1 LSQPKKTDARDLQR
15 RVLNGDLYQEVLATE
30 QALRHRSEYDVGT
43 AEERRFAILCWALE
57 QSANGTI
64 GTSLTL
70 YGAQR
75 ALERLREEV
84 EGVAGA

>member
-1 LSQPKKTDARDLQR
+1 M
-15 RVLNGDLYQEVLATE
+15 
-30 QALRHRSEYDVGT
+30 LRHRSEYDVGT
-43 AEERRFAILCWALE
+43 AEDRRFAILCWALE

-84 EGVAGA
+84 EGAAGA